1 MHHLQKFSTEF
12 AVKKRGGGSDEKT
25 MSSQPFPL
33 RRAVCLASA
42 ARASV
47 LPCILRTQSFLHGQA
62 CRVQMQVVPRAN
74 TPSLGLTE
82 HWDLTHTPLTKPSTP
97 MEGCIWQEE
106 VSFTNLHK
114 STMGSAAFI
123 CAICTMCKHQW
134 QGLIN
139 LSITRTGHREKKDL
153 SRVSCGC
160 HNKVSQIGW
169 LQQHSLISSQFWGL
183 QVQDHGVHRVS
194 SSEVLSWACV
204 WPSSPWAFTWSC
216 FCTCLYICLLFL

>member
-12 AVKKRGGGSDEKT
+12 AVKKGGGGSDEKT

-82 HWDLTHTPLTKPSTP
+82 H
-97 MEGCIWQEE
+97 
-106 VSFTNLHK
+106 
-114 STMGSAAFI
+114 
-123 CAICTMCKHQW
+123 
-134 QGLIN
+134 
-139 LSITRTGHREKKDL
+139 
-153 SRVSCGC
+153 
-160 HNKVSQIGW
+160 
-169 LQQHSLISSQFWGL
+169 
-183 QVQDHGVHRVS
+183 
-194 SSEVLSWACV
+194 
-204 WPSSPWAFTWSC
+204 
-216 FCTCLYICLLFL
+216 